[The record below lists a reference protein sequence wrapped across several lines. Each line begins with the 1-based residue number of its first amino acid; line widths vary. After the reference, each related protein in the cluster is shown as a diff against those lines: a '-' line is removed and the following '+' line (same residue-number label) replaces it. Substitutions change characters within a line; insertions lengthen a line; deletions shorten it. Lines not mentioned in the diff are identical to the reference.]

1 MVAENTKLY
10 KAEFNH
16 PVAVEG
22 TPYGGALP
30 FQAAFLVS
38 GEGSA
43 FRRMPPTGL
52 WDTLDLR
59 LYDSEFDDSK
69 SLPIKLTIAIPKGW
83 ETRLVIALIVKQ
95 VVDADTL
102 QFQSSTGLIEGTLEW
117 YMQDPVA
124 VARFLSAQQVF
135 QSIQSTNDTHLS
147 YSTSSF
153 YKLLIIPIFFSFVCI
168 GV

>member
-1 MVAENTKLY
+1 MVAEITMLY
-10 KAEFNH
+10 KAAFNH
-16 PVAVEG
+16 PVSVQGA
-22 TPYGGALP
+22 PYGGATP
-30 FQAAFLVS
+30 FQAAFVVS

-43 FRRMPPTGL
+43 FRRMPQTGL

-83 ETRLVIALIVKQ
+83 ETHMVIALIVKQ
-95 VVDADTL
+95 GMDADTL

-147 YSTSSF
+147 
-153 YKLLIIPIFFSFVCI
+153 
-168 GV
+168 